1 MKRKLRPTRLLA
13 ALLALGLI
21 AAACS
26 SSSETSTTATTQVN
40 VPQGGSLVIGAEQE
54 PDCVDW
60 ISSCA
65 GSSWGYWML
74 NVQTMPRAYDAV
86 KTEGEYAYA
95 PNELL
100 TGEADVTTSP
110 QQVVTYHLNP
120 NAVWSD
126 GTAITSADFKYT
138 WEQITKGTDIYDATG
153 YKNIESVGT
162 PDPQTAV
169 VTFAAGKNY
178 AAWKGLFGGGYGIM
192 PSHILASV
200 DRDAAMKDGYT
211 WSGGPFMLK
220 AWTKTDN
227 ITLVPNPKW
236 YGKNKAHLNEVI
248 FKFTAD
254 TAAEFK
260 AFTGNEVKMIYPQ
273 PQLDAVDQIAA
284 GLPDANSAYTADTGN
299 FEALWLN
306 NAAAPLDDVKVR
318 QAVAYSIDRDA
329 IVNQLFGKLGVTKAL
344 QVINAPIV
352 NAYSDTEA
360 FAGYTK
366 DLSKVDELLTGDGWA
381 KGSDGIY
388 AKDGKPLAITIK
400 STAGNKRR
408 ELTEQVLQKQL
419 ADAGITLT
427 IANTKAGDLFGK
439 VLPAGDF
446 QIGLYAQVLTAI
458 DPGRCNIF
466 CSENI
471 PSAAN
476 DNSGQNWT
484 RTNVTSLDPLLA
496 QVDTEL
502 DDQARAAANKQAD
515 PITAEQMVTLPLDPL
530 PNILL
535 WSKTVVGP
543 VSDNAILGPFW
554 NLADLGIQS

>member
-1 MKRKLRPTRLLA
+1 
-13 ALLALGLI
+13 
-21 AAACS
+21 
-26 SSSETSTTATTQVN
+26 
-40 VPQGGSLVIGAEQE
+40 
-54 PDCVDW
+54 
-60 ISSCA
+60 
-65 GSSWGYWML
+65 
-74 NVQTMPRAYDAV
+74 
-86 KTEGEYAYA
+86 
-95 PNELL
+95 
-100 TGEADVTTSP
+100 
-110 QQVVTYHLNP
+110 
-120 NAVWSD
+120 
-126 GTAITSADFKYT
+126 
-138 WEQITKGTDIYDATG
+138 
-153 YKNIESVGT
+153 
-162 PDPQTAV
+162 
-169 VTFAAGKNY
+169 
-178 AAWKGLFGGGYGIM
+178 
-192 PSHILASV
+192 
-200 DRDAAMKDGYT
+200 
-211 WSGGPFMLK
+211 
-220 AWTKTDN
+220 
-227 ITLVPNPKW
+227 
-236 YGKNKAHLNEVI
+236 
-248 FKFTAD
+248 
-254 TAAEFK
+254 
-260 AFTGNEVKMIYPQ
+260 
-273 PQLDAVDQIAA
+273 VDQIAA